1 MERFRFSLVLLG
13 VTHLQLVSAVGYM
26 STLSAMWVSTDVS
39 VGDYSVCSLQLPRL
53 TAVCS
58 SQRSP
63 IASEPPSDISFY
75 ALSGGGYFT
84 CGLQQQ
90 THFPICWGLNV
101 SEEYRNVRYADL
113 NSGGWHACAVKL
125 GSDLVHCWGNNAFGQ
140 SQPPPYQ
147 DFWKVTAGDYFTC
160 GLSRSSSKATCWGQL
175 TSSNVTVR
183 DPRSTFENIYAGR
196 LHVCGIERGTEQTL
210 CWGDNSHK
218 QCEPPVG
225 VKFQA
230 ISGGL
235 FHTCGLTEDT
245 HEARCWG
252 DNSKLQLQVPN
263 GTAFSSIAAGD
274 WYTCGVTMDGGAIR
288 CWGSYTGTLDS
299 VKTNRGLCSTSC
311 NSKEYV
317 DNTGVCTSNEETVCL
332 ACSQGPCTESGQTEI
347 APCNKTSDRVCDAV
361 NTVVPPSKTGNK
373 QTGPNIVGIVGG
385 VLGGLAAV
393 AAIAGVAGYICR
405 RRAAGASTRG
415 DDRWDDLANRVVAFS
430 SVELQVATR
439 NYGEDMILGR
449 GAFGVVYKGI
459 LSNGQVVAIKRA
471 ASPGTGSTFDKELE
485 LLGRIN
491 HVNLVNLV
499 GYCKAE
505 RLLVFEFMENGSLYD
520 CLFKKLDLKL
530 RAVRR
535 VRIALQAARGIEY
548 LHEYSNPSIIHRDIK
563 TANVLLDGQW
573 NAHVSDFGL
582 SLFGPVPGQ
591 THLSNVTVMGT
602 PGYLDPEYFQT
613 LQLTSKSDVYSF
625 GVVLLE
631 LITDRKIVIKEQGLE
646 QEGIVSWVSNLVEE
660 NRAADAVADPSVRYD
675 FTSCGSS
682 LLQQILQ
689 LALDCTKPRGRD
701 RPSMSFVARKLEEL
715 FQLLPAQASRDEAGS
730 SDSSTALRNS
740 DTPLLSELSGAR

>member
-147 DFWKVTAGDYFTC
+147 DFWKVTAG
-160 GLSRSSSKATCWGQL
+160 
-175 TSSNVTVR
+175 
-183 DPRSTFENIYAGR
+183 
-196 LHVCGIERGTEQTL
+196 
-210 CWGDNSHK
+210 
-218 QCEPPVG
+218 
-225 VKFQA
+225 
-230 ISGGL
+230 
-235 FHTCGLTEDT
+235 
-245 HEARCWG
+245 
-252 DNSKLQLQVPN
+252 
-263 GTAFSSIAAGD
+263 
-274 WYTCGVTMDGGAIR
+274 
-288 CWGSYTGTLDS
+288 
-299 VKTNRGLCSTSC
+299 
-311 NSKEYV
+311 
-317 DNTGVCTSNEETVCL
+317 VCTSNEETVCL

-430 SVELQVATR
+430 SVELQ
-439 NYGEDMILGR
+439 
-449 GAFGVVYKGI
+449 
-459 LSNGQVVAIKRA
+459 
-471 ASPGTGSTFDKELE
+471 
-485 LLGRIN
+485 
-491 HVNLVNLV
+491 
-499 GYCKAE
+499 
-505 RLLVFEFMENGSLYD
+505 
-520 CLFKKLDLKL
+520 
-530 RAVRR
+530 
-535 VRIALQAARGIEY
+535 
-548 LHEYSNPSIIHRDIK
+548 
-563 TANVLLDGQW
+563 
-573 NAHVSDFGL
+573 
-582 SLFGPVPGQ
+582 
-591 THLSNVTVMGT
+591 
-602 PGYLDPEYFQT
+602 
-613 LQLTSKSDVYSF
+613 
-625 GVVLLE
+625 
-631 LITDRKIVIKEQGLE
+631 
-646 QEGIVSWVSNLVEE
+646 E

>member
-26 STLSAMWVSTDVS
+26 STLSAMWVSTVVS

-58 SQRSP
+58 SHWSP
-63 IASEPPSDISFY
+63 IVSEPPSDISFY

-101 SEEYRNVRYADL
+101 SEEYRNVGYADL

-160 GLSRSSSKATCWGQL
+160 GLSRSSSKATCWGQI

-183 DPRSTFENIYAGR
+183 DPGSTFENIYAGR
-196 LHVCGIERGTEQTL
+196 AHVCGIER
-210 CWGDNSHK
+210 
-218 QCEPPVG
+218 
-225 VKFQA
+225 
-230 ISGGL
+230 
-235 FHTCGLTEDT
+235 
-245 HEARCWG
+245 
-252 DNSKLQLQVPN
+252 
-263 GTAFSSIAAGD
+263 
-274 WYTCGVTMDGGAIR
+274 
-288 CWGSYTGTLDS
+288 
-299 VKTNRGLCSTSC
+299 
-311 NSKEYV
+311 
-317 DNTGVCTSNEETVCL
+317 GVCTSNEETVCL

-361 NTVVPPSKTGNK
+361 NTVVSPSKTGNK

-430 SVELQVATR
+430 SVELQ
-439 NYGEDMILGR
+439 
-449 GAFGVVYKGI
+449 
-459 LSNGQVVAIKRA
+459 
-471 ASPGTGSTFDKELE
+471 
-485 LLGRIN
+485 
-491 HVNLVNLV
+491 
-499 GYCKAE
+499 
-505 RLLVFEFMENGSLYD
+505 
-520 CLFKKLDLKL
+520 
-530 RAVRR
+530 
-535 VRIALQAARGIEY
+535 
-548 LHEYSNPSIIHRDIK
+548 
-563 TANVLLDGQW
+563 
-573 NAHVSDFGL
+573 
-582 SLFGPVPGQ
+582 
-591 THLSNVTVMGT
+591 
-602 PGYLDPEYFQT
+602 
-613 LQLTSKSDVYSF
+613 
-625 GVVLLE
+625 
-631 LITDRKIVIKEQGLE
+631 
-646 QEGIVSWVSNLVEE
+646 E
-660 NRAADAVADPSVRYD
+660 NRASDAVADLSVRYD
-675 FTSCGSS
+675 FTSCGSG